1 MCIIEIICGSYL
13 SISPSFISSTAF
25 QGCPKKFSV
34 SGGMGSALLSD
45 LPRACDI
52 IKTLRANVNVPVS
65 AKIRLLKDDASTV
78 DFIRSLIKAGANAV
92 TIHAREVGDES
103 QQPAKW
109 DRLVNVVQAVKGVES
124 VPIIINGDLYTR
136 NDMVTMKERTG
147 ADGVMLARPALYNVS
162 IFKKPMSSADGGG
175 GSAAADNT
183 SAVYGYDSPLL
194 ESKTSV
200 VQSYLQHCLKYAPNA
215 KNVKYVV
222 CEMMNNRRNPSHLV
236 PNLTMKFPGG
246 QSIKSVSNCHSLE
259 EICKLWDVSTSGAR
273 SGATGQGSATERHYD
288 DRYFLDPDALKR
300 ERDAKAKKTNAAEE
314 QEKGSK
320 NEEATAGTTKRQRVE

>member
-1 MCIIEIICGSYL
+1 
-13 SISPSFISSTAF
+13 
-25 QGCPKKFSV
+25 
-34 SGGMGSALLSD
+34 MGSALLSD

-65 AKIRLLKDDASTV
+65 AKIRLLKDDASTI

-109 DRLVNVVQAVKGVES
+109 ERLVNVVQAVKGVES

-136 NDMVTMKERTG
+136 NDMITMKERTG
-147 ADGVMLARPALYNVS
+147 ADGVMLARPALYNAS
-162 IFKKPMSSADGGG
+162 IFKKPTVSMDGDTNA
-175 GSAAADNT
+175 SF
-183 SAVYGYDSPLL
+183 GYDSPLL

-200 VQSYLQHCLKYAPNA
+200 VQSYLEHCLRYAPNA

-273 SGATGQGSATERHYD
+273 SGAMGQGSATERHYD

-300 ERDAKAKKTNAAEE
+300 ERDAKAEKTNVAAEH
-314 QEKGSK
+314 EKEKVEPSK
-320 NEEATAGTTKRQRVE
+320 NEDGANGATKRQRVE

>member
-1 MCIIEIICGSYL
+1 
-13 SISPSFISSTAF
+13 
-25 QGCPKKFSV
+25 
-34 SGGMGSALLSD
+34 MGSALLSD

-65 AKIRLLKDDASTV
+65 AKIRLLKDDASTI

-136 NDMVTMKERTG
+136 NDMITMKERSG
-147 ADGVMLARPALYNVS
+147 ADGVMLARPALYNAS
-162 IFKKPMSSADGGG
+162 IFKKPTVSVNGDGDGTTA
-175 GSAAADNT
+175 SAADDNA
-183 SAVYGYDSPLL
+183 SANASFGYDSPLL

-200 VQSYLQHCLKYAPNA
+200 VQSYLEHCLKYAPNA

-273 SGATGQGSATERHYD
+273 SGAMGQGSATERHYD

-300 ERDAKAKKTNAAEE
+300 ERDAEAEKTSVATEH
-314 QEKGSK
+314 EKEKVELSK
-320 NEEATAGTTKRQRVE
+320 NEEDMAAGATKRQRVE

>member
-1 MCIIEIICGSYL
+1 
-13 SISPSFISSTAF
+13 
-25 QGCPKKFSV
+25 
-34 SGGMGSALLSD
+34 MGSALLSD

-52 IKTLRANVNVPVS
+52 IKTLRANANVPVS
-65 AKIRLLKDDASTV
+65 AKIRLLKDDASTI

-109 DRLVNVVQAVKGVES
+109 DRLVNIVQAVKGVES

-136 NDMVTMKERTG
+136 NDMITMKERTG
-147 ADGVMLARPALYNVS
+147 ADGVMLARPALYNAS
-162 IFKKPMSSADGGG
+162 IFRKPTVSMDGDTNA
-175 GSAAADNT
+175 SF
-183 SAVYGYDSPLL
+183 GYDSPLL

-200 VQSYLQHCLKYAPNA
+200 VQSYLEHCLRYAPNA

-273 SGATGQGSATERHYD
+273 SGAMGQGSATERHYD

-300 ERDAKAKKTNAAEE
+300 ERDAKAEKTSVAMEH
-314 QEKGSK
+314 EKEKVEPSK
-320 NEEATAGTTKRQRVE
+320 NEDMANGATKRQRVE

>member
-1 MCIIEIICGSYL
+1 LPIADYH
-13 SISPSFISSTAF
+13 SFLYQ

-52 IKTLRANVNVPVS
+52 IKTLRANVNIPVS
-65 AKIRLLKDDASTV
+65 AKIRLLKDDVSTV

-109 DRLVNVVQAVKGVES
+109 DRLVNVVQAVKVVES
-124 VPIIINGDLYTR
+124 VPVIINGDLYTR
-136 NDMVTMKERTG
+136 NDMITMKERTG

-162 IFKKPMSSADGGG
+162 LFKKPTVPADGDV
-175 GSAAADNT
+175 AAASNVI
-183 SAVYGYDSPLL
+183 APYGYNSPLL
-194 ESKTSV
+194 ESKTDV
-200 VQSYLQHCLKYAPNA
+200 VQSYLAHCLKYAPNA

-236 PNLTMKFPGG
+236 PNLPMMFPGG

-259 EICKLWDVSTSGAR
+259 EICKVWDVSTSGAIT
-273 SGATGQGSATERHYD
+273 GATGQGSATEQHYD
-288 DRYFLDPDALKR
+288 DRYFLDPEALKR
-300 ERDAKAKKTNAAEE
+300 ERDAIKQDATAKKTIVAVEGGETAM
-314 QEKGSK
+314 
-320 NEEATAGTTKRQRVE
+320 NEEDIAAAAGATKRQRVE

>member
-1 MCIIEIICGSYL
+1 
-13 SISPSFISSTAF
+13 
-25 QGCPKKFSV
+25 
-34 SGGMGSALLSD
+34 MGSALLSD

-65 AKIRLLKDDASTV
+65 AKIRLLKDDASTIN
-78 DFIRSLIKAGANAV
+78 FIRSLIKAGANAV

-136 NDMVTMKERTG
+136 NDMITMKERTG
-147 ADGVMLARPALYNVS
+147 ADGVMLARPALYNAS
-162 IFKKPMSSADGGG
+162 IFKKPTVSMDCDTNASF
-175 GSAAADNT
+175 
-183 SAVYGYDSPLL
+183 GYDSPLL

-200 VQSYLQHCLKYAPNA
+200 VQSYLEHCLRYAPNA

-259 EICKLWDVSTSGAR
+259 KICKLWDVSTSGAR

-300 ERDAKAKKTNAAEE
+300 ERDANAEKTSVATEH
-314 QEKGSK
+314 EKEKVEPSK
-320 NEEATAGTTKRQRVE
+320 NEEDVAAGATKRQRVE

>member
-1 MCIIEIICGSYL
+1 
-13 SISPSFISSTAF
+13 
-25 QGCPKKFSV
+25 
-34 SGGMGSALLSD
+34 MGSALLSD

-65 AKIRLLKDDASTV
+65 AKIRLLKDDASTIN
-78 DFIRSLIKAGANAV
+78 FIRSLIKAGANAV

-109 DRLVNVVQAVKGVES
+109 ERLVNVVQAVKGVES

-136 NDMVTMKERTG
+136 NDMITMKERTG
-147 ADGVMLARPALYNVS
+147 ADGVMLARPALYNAS
-162 IFKKPMSSADGGG
+162 IFKKPTVSMDGDTNA
-175 GSAAADNT
+175 SF
-183 SAVYGYDSPLL
+183 GYDSPLL

-200 VQSYLQHCLKYAPNA
+200 VQSYLEHCLKYAPNA

-300 ERDAKAKKTNAAEE
+300 ERDANAEKTSVATEH
-314 QEKGSK
+314 EKEKVEPSK
-320 NEEATAGTTKRQRVE
+320 NEEDVAAGATKRQRVE

>member
-1 MCIIEIICGSYL
+1 
-13 SISPSFISSTAF
+13 
-25 QGCPKKFSV
+25 
-34 SGGMGSALLSD
+34 MGSALLSD

-78 DFIRSLIKAGANAV
+78 DFIRSLIKAGANAI

-109 DRLVNVVQAVKGVES
+109 DRLVNVVQAVKAVES

-136 NDMVTMKERTG
+136 NDMATMKERTG

-162 IFKKPMSSADGGG
+162 LFKKPPSDSGT
-175 GSAAADNT
+175 AAATNDA
-183 SAVYGYDSPLL
+183 SSSYGYDSPLL

-200 VQSYLQHCLKYAPNA
+200 VQSYLEHCLKYAPNA

-236 PNLTMKFPGG
+236 PTLPMKFPGG
-246 QSIKSVSNCHSLE
+246 QSIRSVSDCHSLE

-273 SGATGQGSATERHYD
+273 SGATGQGSATEQHYD
-288 DRYFLDPDALKR
+288 DRYFLDPEAFRR
-300 ERDAKAKKTNAAEE
+300 ERDAKTAPDAKKKMATVAVAEE
-314 QEKGSK
+314 SAG
-320 NEEATAGTTKRQRVE
+320 EAGATKRQRVE

>member
-1 MCIIEIICGSYL
+1 
-13 SISPSFISSTAF
+13 
-25 QGCPKKFSV
+25 
-34 SGGMGSALLSD
+34 MGSALLSD

-65 AKIRLLKDDASTV
+65 AKIRLLKDDASTI

-136 NDMVTMKERTG
+136 NDMITMKERTG
-147 ADGVMLARPALYNVS
+147 ADGVMLARPALYNAS
-162 IFKKPMSSADGGG
+162 IFKKPTVSMDGDTNA
-175 GSAAADNT
+175 SF
-183 SAVYGYDSPLL
+183 GYDSPLL

-200 VQSYLQHCLKYAPNA
+200 VQSYLEHCLRYAPNA

-300 ERDAKAKKTNAAEE
+300 ERNAKAEKTNVATTKY
-314 QEKGSK
+314 EKEKVEPSK
-320 NEEATAGTTKRQRVE
+320 NEEDMAAGATKRQRVE

>member
-1 MCIIEIICGSYL
+1 
-13 SISPSFISSTAF
+13 
-25 QGCPKKFSV
+25 
-34 SGGMGSALLSD
+34 MGSALLSD

-65 AKIRLLKDDASTV
+65 AKIRLLKDDASTI

-136 NDMVTMKERTG
+136 NDMITMKERTG
-147 ADGVMLARPALYNVS
+147 ADGVMLARPALYNAS
-162 IFKKPMSSADGGG
+162 IFKKPTVSMDDDTNASF
-175 GSAAADNT
+175 
-183 SAVYGYDSPLL
+183 GYDSPLL

-200 VQSYLQHCLKYAPNA
+200 VQSYLEHCLKYAPNA

-259 EICKLWDVSTSGAR
+259 EICKLWDVSTSGAG

-288 DRYFLDPDALKR
+288 DRYFLDPDALRR
-300 ERDAKAKKTNAAEE
+300 ERDAKAEKTNVAVER
-314 QEKGSK
+314 EKEKVEASK
-320 NEEATAGTTKRQRVE
+320 NEEEDVVAGATKRQRVE

>member
-1 MCIIEIICGSYL
+1 
-13 SISPSFISSTAF
+13 
-25 QGCPKKFSV
+25 
-34 SGGMGSALLSD
+34 MGSALLSD

-65 AKIRLLKDDASTV
+65 AKIRLLKDDASTI

-109 DRLVNVVQAVKGVES
+109 DRLINVVQAVKWVES

-136 NDMVTMKERTG
+136 KDMTTMKERTG
-147 ADGVMLARPALYNVS
+147 ADGVMLARPALYNTS
-162 IFKKPMSSADGGG
+162 IFKKPTASVDDDG
-175 GSAAADNT
+175 GSAAADNNAN
-183 SAVYGYDSPLL
+183 SNASYGYDSPLL
-194 ESKTSV
+194 QSKTSV
-200 VQSYLQHCLKYAPNA
+200 VQSYLEHCLEYAPNA

-236 PNLTMKFPGG
+236 PNLTMNFPGG

-273 SGATGQGSATERHYD
+273 LGATGQGSATERHYD
-288 DRYFLDPDALKR
+288 DRYFLDPDALKG
-300 ERDAKAKKTNAAEE
+300 ERDAKA
-314 QEKGSK
+314 EKEKMGAPK
-320 NEEATAGTTKRQRVE
+320 NEEDVAGATKRQRVE